1 MSVAN
6 PFIDPNIK
14 FEPWQQ
20 LKQKP
25 LKVNPKTSFNYKLYY
40 LDKSNFYSYSSQG
53 LSVDAIKACETG
65 FTSLMEL
72 MRPGGNKEILL
83 PSLVPMYREM
93 AKDIKKQWKRLGG
106 NFAVSQAI
114 ITQEHREQIR
124 KEMDI
129 GSDLSKL

>member
-1 MSVAN
+1 M
-6 PFIDPNIK
+6 
-14 FEPWQQ
+14 E
-20 LKQKP
+20 
-25 LKVNPKTSFNYKLYY
+25 
-40 LDKSNFYSYSSQG
+40 
-53 LSVDAIKACETG
+53 AIKACEIGLSSFMDLT
-65 FTSLMEL
+65 
-72 MRPGGNKEILL
+72 RGGDKEILL
-83 PSLVPMYREM
+83 PLTVPMFREM

>member
-1 MSVAN
+1 MA
-6 PFIDPNIK
+6 
-14 FEPWQQ
+14 
-20 LKQKP
+20 
-25 LKVNPKTSFNYKLYY
+25 
-40 LDKSNFYSYSSQG
+40 KSNFYSQG
-53 LSVDAIKACETG
+53 ISVEAIKALETG
-65 FTSLMEL
+65 FTSFMEL

-83 PSLVPMYREM
+83 PLMVPMYGEM